1 MGRQGCSGVGPRR
14 GRACEPQGCERSNEL
29 REHGS
34 SVYAVAMACLCSC
47 VASLCA
53 LRVLLGLLALKCSS
67 FDVDDGSR

>member
-1 MGRQGCSGVGPRR
+1 MGVNS
-14 GRACEPQGCERSNEL
+14 SSEL
-29 REHGS
+29 LEHRS

-53 LRVLLGLLALKCSS
+53 LRVLLGLLALKRSS